1 MSDMLRTERDG
12 DVVTLT
18 ITRDAKMNALVPSLI
33 LELREAMDRAVADG
47 ARAIVWT
54 GEGRAFSSG
63 ADLNGEGGDALPDDL
78 GVLLERA
85 YNPLA
90 ETIAALPV
98 PLVVAVNGPAV
109 GAGMGFAL
117 AGDYV
122 IADRSAYFLLAFANI
137 GLVPDAGATWM
148 VARAVGRARALDLAL
163 TGRKLPAEEAQAMG
177 LIARVVDDGTA
188 LAEAQA
194 IAQRFATGPTLA
206 LGLIRKQIAHALEHG
221 FADSIAEEARNQT
234 QAGRSEDFREAVTA
248 FGEKR
253 KPQFKG
259 R

>member
-18 ITRDAKMNALVPSLI
+18 ITRDERMNALTPELLI
-33 LELREAMDRAVADG
+33 ELRQEIERAVAEG
-47 ARAIVWT
+47 ARALVWT

-63 ADLNGEGGDALPDDL
+63 ADMAAPGSLPDDL
-78 GVLLERA
+78 GELLESA

-90 ETIAALPV
+90 ETIANLPV

-122 IADRSAYFLLAFANI
+122 IAERSVYFLLAFANI

-163 TGRKLPAEEAQAMG
+163 TGRKLGAEEAAAMG
-177 LIARVVDDGTA
+177 LIARVVDDGA
-188 LAEAQA
+188 SLAEAQA
-194 IAQRFATGPTLA
+194 LAQRFAAGPSLA
-206 LGLIRKQIAHALEHG
+206 LGMIRKQVGHALEHG
-221 FADSIAEEARNQT
+221 FAESIAEEARNQRV
-234 QAGRSEDFREAVTA
+234 AGRTEDFRDAVAA

>member
-1 MSDMLRTERDG
+1 MSAMLRSERDG

-18 ITRDAKMNALVPSLI
+18 ITRDEKMNALVPSL
-33 LELREAMDRAVADG
+33 LVEVREAMDQAVAAG

-78 GVLLERA
+78 GALLANA

-90 ETIAALPV
+90 ATIADLPV
-98 PLVVAVNGPAV
+98 PLIVAVNGAAV

-117 AGDYV
+117 SGDYV
-122 IADRSAYFLLAFANI
+122 IAERSAYFLLAFANI

-163 TGRKLPAEEAQAMG
+163 TGRKLTAEEAGAIG

-194 IAQRFATGPTLA
+194 LAHRFAAGPGLA
-206 LGLIRKQIAHALEHG
+206 LGMIRKQVAHALENDFG
-221 FADSIAEEARNQT
+221 TSIAEEARNQSR
-234 QAGRSEDFREAVTA
+234 AGRTEDFREAVAA

-253 KPQFKG
+253 KPHFKG

>member
-12 DVVTLT
+12 DVFTLT
-18 ITRDAKMNALVPSLI
+18 ITRDERMNALTPELLI
-33 LELREAMDRAVADG
+33 EVREAMERAVSEG

-63 ADLNGEGGDALPDDL
+63 ADMAAEGSLPDDL
-78 GVLLERA
+78 GELLDSA

-90 ETIAALPV
+90 QTIADLPV
-98 PLVVAVNGPAV
+98 PLVVAVNGAAV

-117 AGDYV
+117 AGDIV
-122 IADRSAYFLLAFANI
+122 IAERSAYFLLAFANI
-137 GLVPDAGATWM
+137 GLVPDAGSTWM

-163 TGRKLPAEEAQAMG
+163 TGRKLEAEEAQAMG
-177 LIARVVDDGTA
+177 LIARVVDDGTS

-194 IAQRFATGPTLA
+194 LAQRFAAGPSIA
-206 LGLIRKQIAHALEHG
+206 LGLIRKQVAHALEHD
-221 FADSIAEEARNQT
+221 FAASIAEEARNQRS
-234 QAGRSEDFREAVTA
+234 AGRSADFREAVNA

-253 KPQFKG
+253 PPQFKG